1 MKAYLGAGCGWLLPL
16 VLSTTPA
23 LAQNAASLAAVEGY
37 GNLETAG
44 AVVTVG
50 GDADRDATV
59 ALEWRRSGEAQFR
72 PAHGLV
78 RMDATH
84 MAGSL
89 FGLQPGSAYE
99 LRVSLSDPDGVSGAA
114 TATTT
119 FSTRADILIEP
130 SLRAL
135 YVAPGGDDANTGLT
149 PQTAVRSVQRG
160 ANLAQAGD
168 VVLIAAGIYREQVA
182 LPRSGT
188 AAQPIVFR
196 GQPGA
201 ILDGAETLPAGS
213 AWEASQGVFRRAD
226 ATATWHVVAD
236 QGRLYR
242 YNSLADL
249 QALGA
254 GAPGGFWQGGGFL
267 YLKLSDGSSPSA
279 HAIHVARRENGL
291 LIDGRSHIRIE
302 GLEIRHYGSTE
313 YGKGIYLRQ
322 SSDVIVRSNRIHD
335 IGAAG
340 VWIKG
345 GARHRIEDNV
355 LYDSSIPGWPWDRSK
370 GSSAENNGV
379 VFTDDIGRG
388 HIVRRNQFEGWF
400 NGIGPCGGSAPPGAV
415 TSEVDVYRNQFRHHN
430 DDALEPEGYCAN
442 VRLFENTIRDSHM
455 AFAVAP
461 AAPGPTWILRNTT
474 HDIGNTRTSQQD
486 GYAASVLKINSGYPE
501 PVGALLL
508 YHNTFYTSA
517 PNTEALYLL
526 NPGNSTFIRSRNNI
540 YAATRDVLVKVNPV
554 TLDWNHDL
562 LFTTAA
568 NRLVKW
574 MGSSYTTLGALQGAT
589 QQQLDG
595 LVATPGLTAPA
606 SGNFHL
612 RPDSAAIDRGQVLPG
627 INDGFAG
634 AAPDMGAFEYT
645 ERIFADGFGL

>member
-1 MKAYLGAGCGWLLPL
+1 MNTYPKASRRWLLL
-16 VLSTTPA
+16 LALSATPVA
-23 LAQNAASLAAVEGY
+23 AQNGARLAAVEGY

-44 AVVTVG
+44 AVVTLS
-50 GDADRDATV
+50 GDADRDAAV

-78 RMDATH
+78 RVDATH
-84 MAGSL
+84 LAGSL
-89 FGLQPGSAYE
+89 FGLQPATAYE

-114 TATTT
+114 TATAA
-119 FSTRADILIEP
+119 FSTRADALTEP
-130 SLRAL
+130 GLRTL
-135 YVAPGGDDANTGLT
+135 YVSPGGDDGNDGLT
-149 PQTAVRSVQRG
+149 AQTAVRSVQRG
-160 ANLAQAGD
+160 ANLAQPGD
-168 VVLIAAGIYREQVA
+168 VVLVAAGIYREQVA
-182 LPRSGT
+182 LPRSGS
-188 AAQPIVFR
+188 ASQPIVFR

-201 ILDGAETLPAGS
+201 VLDGAELLPAGS
-213 AWEASQGVFRRAD
+213 AWEASQGTFRRAD
-226 ATATWHVVAD
+226 ANATTHVVSD

-242 YNSLADL
+242 YSSLAEL

-267 YLKLSDGSSPSA
+267 YLKLSDGGSPA
-279 HAIHVARRENGL
+279 ARTIHVARRENGFL
-291 LIDGRSHIRIE
+291 VDGRSHIRIE

-322 SSDVIVRSNRIHD
+322 SSDVIVRNNRIHD

-340 VWIKG
+340 IWIKG

-355 LYDSSIPGWPWDRSK
+355 LYDSSIPGWPWDRTK

-379 VFTDDIGRG
+379 VFTDDTGRG

-415 TSEVDVYRNQFRHHN
+415 TSEVDVYRNQFRRHN

-508 YHNTFYTSA
+508 YHNTFYSSA

-526 NPGNSTFIRSRNNI
+526 NPGNSTYIRSRNNI

-554 TLDWNHDL
+554 VLDWNHDL
-562 LFTTAA
+562 LHTSAA
-568 NRLVKW
+568 NRLVRW
-574 MGSSYTTLGALQGAT
+574 MGSNYTTLAALQAAT

-595 LVATPGLTAPA
+595 LVAPPGFNAPA
-606 SGNFHL
+606 NGNFSLHAS
-612 RPDSAAIDRGQVLPG
+612 SAAIDRGQVLPG

-634 AAPDMGAFEYT
+634 AAPDIGAFEYS
-645 ERIFADGFGL
+645 EQIFADGFGP